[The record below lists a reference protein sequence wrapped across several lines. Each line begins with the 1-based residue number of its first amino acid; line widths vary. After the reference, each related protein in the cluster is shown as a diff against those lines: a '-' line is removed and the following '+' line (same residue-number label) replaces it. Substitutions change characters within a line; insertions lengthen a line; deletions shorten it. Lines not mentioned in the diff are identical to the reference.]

1 MRRRSLAGRVGAA
14 LALAALAGVAA
25 FGALSFAVARSVYAD
40 ANRFALAE
48 SARALANLAAEVFA
62 EPGQAGTW
70 AARAA
75 SGSGF
80 RLTLVAAGGAVIA
93 ETRADAAA
101 MENHADRPEVAQALA
116 GAPGWATRRSAT
128 TGVETLYAAAPV
140 LRGGEPVGAL
150 RLSFAAP
157 ELAARLAPFALAFLA
172 AAAVSGAAWAFAA
185 RAVGKALVA
194 PVAELAAAAG
204 DWAAGRL
211 TRRAGRAGIP
221 ELDALAGVLDDM
233 AAELDARM
241 RESESRG
248 RELLSILD
256 GMGEAV
262 VAVDAALRV
271 RRLNPAA
278 RKLLLPGFGSDS
290 AGRSLLEALGST
302 ALAELAAA
310 CVKSAEPL
318 EEEFQLYRDERR
330 HFLVYAAPLGAP
342 GAPVEGAVL
351 VLNDITRLRALEQVR
366 TDFVANVSHELR
378 TPIQLVKGFT
388 EALRDGAVDDPA
400 EARRFLGIVSRH
412 AERLEAIIDDLL
424 SLARLE
430 QAGGGNL
437 GYARAKV
444 HLPLAEALAA
454 LEARSVGATA
464 RVSLECPAEL
474 EADCNPGLLEQA
486 VLNLVDNALK
496 YAPDTSPVDLVARAE
511 GGKLVIEVSDRG
523 PGIAPKD
530 AERIF
535 ERFYRLD
542 KARSRDS
549 GGTGLGLAIVRH
561 IALAHGG
568 TVSVNPRQ
576 GGGSVFRLEIPLRLE
591 EGKNRGDAW
600 AQREEGVQES
610 QETGE

>member
-48 SARALANLAAEVFA
+48 SARALANLATEAFA
-62 EPGQAGTW
+62 EPASAEAW
-70 AARAA
+70 AVRAA

-80 RLTLVAAGGAVIA
+80 RLTLVAADGTVLG
-93 ETRADAAA
+93 ESRADPAA
-101 MENHADRPEVAQALA
+101 MDNHADRPEVARALA
-116 GAPGWATRRSAT
+116 GGSGWATRRSAT

-140 LRGGEPVGAL
+140 LRGGEVVGAL

-172 AAAVSGAAWAFAA
+172 AAALSGAAWALAA

-211 TRRAGRAGIP
+211 ARRAGRAGIP
-221 ELDALAGVLDDM
+221 ELDALAGALDGM

-241 RESESRG
+241 EESEARG

-262 VAVDAALRV
+262 IAVDAALRV

-278 RKLLLPGFGSDS
+278 RKLLVAGSGTDA
-290 AGRSLLEALGST
+290 AGRSLLEALGGT

-310 CVKSAEPL
+310 CVESAAPL
-318 EEEFQLYRDERR
+318 EKELQLYREERR
-330 HFLVYAAPLGAP
+330 SFLVYAAPLGAP

-388 EALRDGAVDDPA
+388 EALRDGAIDDPA

-430 QAGGGNL
+430 QAVGAAPGFE
-437 GYARAKV
+437 RTKV
-444 HLPLAEALAA
+444 REPIAEALAA
-454 LEARSVGATA
+454 LAARSDGAAA
-464 RVSLECPAEL
+464 RLSSDCPEEL

-486 VLNLVDNALK
+486 VLNLADNALK
-496 YAPDTSPVDLVARAE
+496 YAPSPTPVELRAFAE
-511 GGKLVIEVSDRG
+511 DGKLAIEVADRG
-523 PGIAPKD
+523 PGIPPKD

-535 ERFYRLD
+535 ERFYRTD
-542 KARSRDS
+542 KGRSRDS

-568 TVSVNPRQ
+568 TVSVAPRS
-576 GGGSVFRLEIPLRLE
+576 GGGSIFRLEFPLR
-591 EGKNRGDAW
+591 KGD
-600 AQREEGVQES
+600 E
-610 QETGE
+610 

>member
-1 MRRRSLAGRVGAA
+1 MRRGSLAGRVGAA
-14 LALAALAGVAA
+14 LALAAFAGVAA

-40 ANRFALAE
+40 SNRFALAE
-48 SARALANLAAEVFA
+48 SARALANLASEAFA
-62 EPGQAGTW
+62 EPASAGAW

-80 RLTLVAAGGAVIA
+80 RLTLVAADGAVIA

-116 GAPGWATRRSAT
+116 GGPGWATRRSAT

-140 LRGGEPVGAL
+140 PREGKPVGAL

-157 ELAARLAPFALAFLA
+157 ELQARLMPFVLAFLA
-172 AAAVSGAAWAFAA
+172 AAALSGAAWALAA

-194 PVAELAAAAG
+194 PVAQLAAAAG

-221 ELDALAGVLDDM
+221 ELDALAGALDQM

-262 VAVDAALRV
+262 LAVDAALKV

-278 RKLLLPGFGSDS
+278 RKLLLPGSGTDS
-290 AGRSLLEALGST
+290 AGRSLLETLGST
-302 ALAELAAA
+302 DLAELAAS
-310 CVKSAEPL
+310 CVGSARPL
-318 EEEFQLYRDERR
+318 EGELQLYRGERR

-342 GAPVEGAVL
+342 DGPVEGAVL

-388 EALRDGAVDDPA
+388 EALCDGAVDEPT

-412 AERLEAIIDDLL
+412 AARLEAIIDDLL

-430 QAGGGNL
+430 QSSGSSL
-437 GYARAKV
+437 GIERTRVLSPVADAI
-444 HLPLAEALAA
+444 AA
-454 LEARSVGATA
+454 LDSRSPGSGA
-464 RVSLECPAEL
+464 RVSLVCPEDL
-474 EADCNPGLLEQA
+474 EADMNPGLLEQA
-486 VLNLVDNALK
+486 ALNLVDNALK
-496 YAPDTSPVDLVARAE
+496 YAPQGTLVELSVRDE
-511 GGKLVIEVSDRG
+511 GGLLAIEVADRG
-523 PGIAPKD
+523 PGIPPGD

-542 KARSRDS
+542 KGRSRES

-568 TVSVNPRQ
+568 TVSVRPRA
-576 GGGSVFRLEIPLRLE
+576 GGGSVFRLEFPLRIKDE
-591 EGKNRGDAW
+591 EDRGGTDEVAC
-600 AQREEGVQES
+600 AERGH
-610 QETGE
+610 

>member
-1 MRRRSLAGRVGAA
+1 VRRRPLAGRVGAA
-14 LALAALAGVAA
+14 LSLAALAGVAA
-25 FGALSFAVARSVYAD
+25 FGALSFAVSRSVYAD
-40 ANRFALAE
+40 SNRFALAE
-48 SARALANLAAEVFA
+48 SARALANLAPEAFA
-62 EPGQAGTW
+62 EPALAGAW

-80 RLTLVAAGGAVIA
+80 RLTLVAADGQVIA

-101 MENHADRPEVAQALA
+101 MENHADRPEVGQALA
-116 GAPGWATRRSAT
+116 GGSGWSTRRSAT

-140 LRGGEPVGAL
+140 LRGGSVVGAL

-172 AAAVSGAAWAFAA
+172 AAALSGAAWALAA

-194 PVAELAAAAG
+194 PVAALAAAAD

-211 TRRAGRAGIP
+211 SRRAGRAGIP
-221 ELDALAGVLDDM
+221 ELDALAGALDGM

-262 VAVDAALRV
+262 LAVDAGLRV

-278 RKLLLPGFGSDS
+278 RKLLITGSGTDS

-302 ALAELAAA
+302 ALADLASS
-310 CVKSAEPL
+310 CVGSAEPMEGEL
-318 EEEFQLYRDERR
+318 QLYRGERR

-342 GAPVEGAVL
+342 DGRVEGAVL

-412 AERLEAIIDDLL
+412 AARLEAIIDDLL

-430 QAGGGNL
+430 QANGDSL
-437 GYARAKV
+437 GIGRTKV
-444 HLPLAEALAA
+444 LSPIADAVAA
-454 LEARSVGATA
+454 LDSRSPGSGS
-464 RVSLECPAEL
+464 RVSLECPEGL
-474 EADCNPGLLEQA
+474 EADVNPGLLEQA
-486 VLNLVDNALK
+486 ALNLVDNALK
-496 YAPDTSPVDLVARAE
+496 YAPPDTKVELSARDE
-511 GGKLVIEVSDRG
+511 GDRLVIEVADRG
-523 PGIAPKD
+523 PGIPSKD

-542 KARSRDS
+542 RGRSRES

-568 TVSVNPRQ
+568 TVSVRPRA
-576 GGGSVFRLEIPLRLE
+576 GGGSVFRLEFPLRIKDE
-591 EGKNRGDAW
+591 ENHGGTDEVACAERGH
-600 AQREEGVQES
+600 
-610 QETGE
+610 